1 MPADVVVGVVGA
13 GWAAREHC
21 ESLARLGGT
30 GVAGVYDVDSGAA
43 QRLAADYGGRVVA
56 TVEDVLSMPDVNALI
71 VATPSGAHRAAVVP
85 AMERG
90 VAVFVEKPLSRVVS
104 DALAIAEAADR
115 TQAVCAVG
123 YQWRAVDSL
132 PELQSAMAG
141 TRIALMISQGLGVT
155 QARSWFGDPRLS
167 GGLVFERVSHHID
180 LQRMIAGEVTSVSAV
195 HGEVP
200 LSGVSGYSERCED
213 VISLVLSFASGA
225 VGAVHVAWTPAEH
238 PPTQALRI
246 LTTGDVFDL
255 DLDPLFE
262 VRRQGSA
269 APFASSGH
277 HPFRRQLACFL
288 HAVRTG
294 DPGAVSCSARD
305 AAGTVVVAT
314 AAERALSGQGP
325 QFCAGVLA
333 TGASP
338 TGGGRS

>member
-30 GVAGVYDVDSGAA
+30 RVAGVYDVDPGAA
-43 QRLAADYGGRVVA
+43 QRLAADYGGRVVE

-85 AMERG
+85 ALERG
-90 VAVFVEKPLSRVVS
+90 VAVFVEKPLSRTVS
-104 DALAIAEAADR
+104 DALAIADAADR
-115 TQAVCAVG
+115 TEVVCAVG
-123 YQWRAVDSL
+123 YQWRAVDGL

-141 TRIALMISQGLGVT
+141 TRIALLISQGLGVT

-180 LQRMIAGEVTSVSAV
+180 LQRMLAGEVTTVSAV

-269 APFASSGH
+269 APFASSGQ

-288 HAVRTG
+288 HAVRTA
-294 DPGAVSCSARD
+294 DPAAVSCSARA

-325 QFCAGVLA
+325 QSCAGLLA